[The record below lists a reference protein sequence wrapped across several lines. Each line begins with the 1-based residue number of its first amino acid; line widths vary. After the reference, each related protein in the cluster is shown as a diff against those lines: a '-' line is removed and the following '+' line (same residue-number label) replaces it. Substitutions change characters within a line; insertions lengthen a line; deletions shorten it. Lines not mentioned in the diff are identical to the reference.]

1 MDGSRPRLS
10 TCGADIG
17 LFRGRTGQYVF
28 ISSASAYQTPPARVP
43 ILESTPLRN
52 PFLQYSR
59 DKIACEIVAWYGEDP
74 RPAAGRRGD
83 GQAGRDP
90 PAALNPPSPPSGE
103 ARHGLMLPG
112 QGAVP
117 SSLGTAERSAAVIA
131 VTAGWLPA
139 PLR

>member
-1 MDGSRPRLS
+1 MGAPHISSLSTLGSCPGCVKRQPVGGRVSSSLS

-17 LFRGRTGQYVF
+17 LSRGRTGQYVF

-74 RPAAGRRGD
+74 ARQRVDVVMDKLAETHRP
-83 GQAGRDP
+83 
-90 PAALNPPSPPSGE
+90 
-103 ARHGLMLPG
+103 H
-112 QGAVP
+112 
-117 SSLGTAERSAAVIA
+117 
-131 VTAGWLPA
+131 
-139 PLR
+139 